1 MKFLLAPCHPSVVLG
16 GAFLFFAAFESVPA
30 MAVLLCY
37 FLYISTATK
46 QPEPEVIS
54 ADDYDIEDED

>member
-30 MAVLLCY
+30 MAVLPVLFPVYFYSNKTTGTGSYLCG
-37 FLYISTATK
+37 
-46 QPEPEVIS
+46 
-54 ADDYDIEDED
+54 